1 MKDPLRRFRNL
12 KARKKPAS
20 GGEQIDC
27 KFFKKGE
34 KTTGQASKRRSRH
47 ASTRANQV
55 GVQPSFSQ
63 QALTH
68 KT

>member
-27 KFFKKGE
+27 KFFEKGE
-34 KTTGQASKRRSRH
+34 KTTGQAS
-47 ASTRANQV
+47 
-55 GVQPSFSQ
+55 
-63 QALTH
+63 
-68 KT
+68 